1 MASLQ
6 SSRAF
11 LPLIAFRWLLWALAI
26 AMLNL
31 RGEIWSDWPS
41 LATILVA
48 ATAIYTLVW
57 SRQLPKLARR
67 AERQPVFLL
76 LDLLAS
82 ALPVW
87 LTGGWSSP
95 FTPFVFGAL
104 ALPATLF
111 RWRGAV
117 VAIVAYLLVD
127 QIVGWTSWQAGAR
140 VPFATPLGVLGYV
153 LPIIAAASWP
163 LGVQLLRARSRRASG
178 QTSSP
183 SLARH
188 PAATAPGQLVRSGE
202 PQGGAAN
209 RAASG
214 ATAAAWSLAR
224 ARPQTLEHPPA
235 LELYASIQHAV
246 ADAEEHG
253 LTVRLTL
260 GSPQPTL
267 PQDSIQLLTKA
278 VEVGLDNIRR
288 HAHTREAEVAVT
300 ADSAWVTLSI
310 RDRGAGL
317 LDGTAEP
324 PGFHQLKR
332 LRYRLEEV
340 EGSLDVREDETGG
353 VLVVARVPSGGDREQ
368 ELG

>member
-6 SSRAF
+6 SNRAF
-11 LPLIAFRWLLWALAI
+11 LPLIACRWLLWALAL

-31 RGEIWSDWPS
+31 HGESLSRWPS

-82 ALPVW
+82 MLPVW
-87 LTGGWSSP
+87 LTGGWASP

-104 ALPATLF
+104 ALPAALF
-111 RWRGAV
+111 RWRGAI

-127 QIVGWTSWQAGAR
+127 QLAGWTSWHAGDR
-140 VPFATPLGVLGYV
+140 VPFATPTGVLGYV
-153 LPIIAAASWP
+153 LPIVAAATWP
-163 LGVQLLRARSRRASG
+163 WGVQLWRARSRRASG
-178 QTSSP
+178 QASSTA
-183 SLARH
+183 LAHH
-188 PAATAPGQLVRSGE
+188 PAAIAPGQLVRSGE
-202 PQGGAAN
+202 PQAGLAN

-214 ATAAAWSLAR
+214 ATATAWSLAR

-246 ADAEEHG
+246 ADAEERG
-253 LTVRLTL
+253 LTVQLTL
-260 GSPQPTL
+260 GGAQPIL
-267 PQDSIQLLTKA
+267 PQDSIQLLTKT
-278 VEVGLDNIRR
+278 VEVGLDNILR
-288 HAHTREAEVAVT
+288 HAHTREAEVGVGV
-300 ADSAWVTLSI
+300 DSAWVTLTV

-332 LRYRLEEV
+332 LRYRLQEV
-340 EGSLDVREDETGG
+340 EGSLAVREDETGG
-353 VLVVARVPSGGDREQ
+353 VLVVARVPNGGNRE
-368 ELG
+368 